1 MSTPAPTVPTDAVEP
16 GDSNSFIVHIEEFEG
31 PFDVLLSLIAK
42 HRLDVTALALHEI
55 TDEFLAY
62 IKTEGDNWSLDEA
75 TSFLVIAA
83 TLLDLKA
90 ARLLPGGE
98 VEDEEDIAVLEARDL
113 LIARLLQYRA
123 FKEMSTDFRH
133 RFETAGRMH
142 PRNVSLEEKFAKLLP
157 EPIIGMDADAFANL
171 AARAMEPKLPDVI
184 SIAHIHAAQ
193 VSVRE
198 QAAIMVERL
207 RRVGNTTFSQLI
219 LDCDTTLLV
228 VARFLALLEI
238 YRDGVV
244 LFDQPVPLGELHI
257 RWVGE
262 EGATLRHEI
271 DEFDTTVD
279 QFGEEEVQKFRDEIA
294 DNFAHSDDSN
304 DLENVAEPDSQ
315 VDEVFEELVGGFER
329 SADEVDDVIS
339 SSDTDLDDV
348 FDALQKAM
356 DNYDALLQDELHSSD
371 SDEDEDE

>member
-1 MSTPAPTVPTDAVEP
+1 MSTPAPSVPTDAVEP
-16 GDSNSFIVHIEEFEG
+16 GDSTSFIVHIEEYEG

-62 IKTEGDNWSLDEA
+62 IKTEGDDWSLDEA

-123 FKEMSTDFRH
+123 FKEMSNDFRH
-133 RFETAGRMH
+133 RLETAGRMH
-142 PRNVSLEEKFAKLLP
+142 PRSVSLEEKFAKLLP

-198 QAAIMVERL
+198 QAAIIVDRL
-207 RRVGNTTFSQLI
+207 RRVGNATFRQLT

-244 LFDQPVPLGELHI
+244 LFDQPVPLGELHV

-262 EGATLRHEI
+262 EGAFVPREI
-271 DEFDTTVD
+271 DEFDSTVD
-279 QFGEEEVQKFRDEIA
+279 QFAEEEVQKFRDELGDVNLSVEDEEA
-294 DNFAHSDDSN
+294 
-304 DLENVAEPDSQ
+304 ENNSEQ
-315 VDEVFEELVGGFER
+315 VDEVFEQIVGGFER
-329 SADEVDDVIS
+329 SADNVDDVVAS
-339 SSDTDLDDV
+339 ADTDLDDV
-348 FDALQKAM
+348 FNALQAAM
-356 DNYDALLQDELHSSD
+356 DNYDALLQDELTTD
-371 SDEDEDE
+371 DDEDDDE